1 VKHSTGQAVTLGAAL
16 TASAHAIIYKREPRS
31 ALLWVLLIWL
41 APVIGPLLYLLF
53 GVNRIRRRAARLF
66 RKLDHYQSAPHLPE
80 VMPEEFRRAL
90 PSFADHLAELAA
102 CVNRTAARSLTFGN
116 RVEVLMDGDEAYP
129 AMVRA
134 IEKAEQSIS
143 LCTYIFDRDKAGMMF
158 SQALADAVARGVEV
172 RVLVDDAGARY
183 SWPTILPVLRRAGVP
198 CATFLPTLAVWR
210 YRATHL
216 RNHRKILVVDGR
228 VGFTGGMNIREGL
241 LLRQQPRRPVR
252 DLHFR
257 LAGPAVAQLQ
267 ETFADDWL
275 FVTRES
281 LRGERWFPQL
291 EAAGPVLAR
300 GISDGPDEN
309 FGQLRWTLL
318 SALACARHSVRI
330 VTPYFLPDAALV
342 FALNVCALRGLEVDI
357 ILPERNNLPFVQ
369 WAMHAHLWQVLEHGC
384 RVWLNLGPFDHSKL
398 LVVDGAW
405 ALLGSANWDA
415 RSLRLN
421 FEFDI
426 ECYSAELGR
435 ELETV
440 IETKR
445 AAAHRVTLEEVDGR
459 PLPIRL
465 RDGVARLFVPYL

>member
-1 VKHSTGQAVTLGAAL
+1 
-16 TASAHAIIYKREPRS
+16 
-31 ALLWVLLIWL
+31 
-41 APVIGPLLYLLF
+41 
-53 GVNRIRRRAARLF
+53 
-66 RKLDHYQSAPHLPE
+66 
-80 VMPEEFRRAL
+80 
-90 PSFADHLAELAA
+90 
-102 CVNRTAARSLTFGN
+102 
-116 RVEVLMDGDEAYP
+116 
-129 AMVRA
+129 
-134 IEKAEQSIS
+134 
-143 LCTYIFDRDKAGMMF
+143 
-158 SQALADAVARGVEV
+158 
-172 RVLVDDAGARY
+172 
-183 SWPTILPVLRRAGVP
+183 
-198 CATFLPTLAVWR
+198 
-210 YRATHL
+210 
-216 RNHRKILVVDGR
+216 
-228 VGFTGGMNIREGL
+228 
-241 LLRQQPRRPVR
+241 VR
-252 DLHFR
+252 DVHFR
-257 LAGPAVAQLQ
+257 LTGPAVAQLQ
-267 ETFADDWL
+267 EAFADDWL

-291 EAAGPVLAR
+291 EAAGSVLAR

-330 VTPYFLPDAALV
+330 VTPYFLPDTALV

-384 RVWLNLGPFDHSKL
+384 RVWLNPGPFDHSKL

-426 ECYSAELGR
+426 ECYNAELGQ
-435 ELETV
+435 ELETF
-440 IETKR
+440 IENKR

-465 RDGVARLFVPYL
+465 RDGVARVFVPYL